1 MLMKKYVIDTVN
13 PKDFT
18 AGSKARNDIESIL
31 TKNGYDKFTIVVG
44 EKKKKILSET
54 YRIKKQLR
62 TILDSIEENS
72 LIVMQ
77 YPWGTMSYGMAK
89 IVSEKMQSRGIRTAV
104 IIHDLNSV
112 RTGSKLTKQYYNYYV
127 KEIKYLSQF
136 DYIVCHN
143 KSMGRYLINNGID
156 SKKIVSLGIFDYLT
170 ETAAQKVLIT
180 PKETRKINI
189 AGNLSKDKTEYIY
202 KLPEL
207 GIENYSVQLYGPF
220 YSGEKSTKIIYNGK
234 FPADELPK
242 YLTAGF
248 GLVWDGTDVTTCAGH
263 FGQYLKINNPHKL
276 SLYMAC
282 GIPVIVWKQAAIA
295 DFVTNNNVGFCVE
308 SLAEIDNIMKNLTV
322 EKYTELQGNVAL
334 IQQRVRNGQYILEAM
349 NKITQEVGESM

>member
-1 MLMKKYVIDTVN
+1 MFMKKYVLDTFN
-13 PKDFT
+13 QKDFT
-18 AGSKARNDIESIL
+18 AGSKARNDIEATLI
-31 TKNGYDKFTIVVG
+31 KNGYNKLTIVVG
-44 EKKKKILSET
+44 ENKKKILSET

-62 TILDSIEENS
+62 TILDSIEKNS
-72 LIVMQ
+72 FVVLQ

-89 IVSEKMQSRGIRTAV
+89 IVNNKMQSRGIRTAV

-112 RTGSKLTKQYYNYYV
+112 RTGSKATKLYYNYYV
-127 KEIKYLSQF
+127 KEIKYLSRF
-136 DYIVCHN
+136 DFIVCHN
-143 KSMGRYLINNGID
+143 KSMRQYLISNGID
-156 SKKIVSLGIFDYLT
+156 GKKIITLELFDYLT
-170 ETAAQKVLIT
+170 ETASKSALIT
-180 PKETRKINI
+180 PKEIRKLNI

-207 GIENYSVQLYGPF
+207 EFENYSVQLYGPF

-234 FPADELPK
+234 FPAEELPK

-282 GIPVIVWKQAAIA
+282 GIPVIVWKKAAIA
-295 DFVTNNNVGFCVE
+295 DFVTDNNVGFCVE
-308 SLAEIDNIMKNLTV
+308 SLAEIDNIMENLTV
-322 EKYTELQGNVAL
+322 EKYIELQSSVAL
-334 IQQRVRNGQYILEAM
+334 IQQWVRNGQYILEAM
-349 NKITQEVGESM
+349 NKITQKLGERM

>member
-31 TKNGYDKFTIVVG
+31 TENGYDKLTIVVG
-44 EKKKKILSET
+44 ENKKKILRET
-54 YRIKKQLR
+54 YKIKKQLKS
-62 TILDSIEENS
+62 ILDCVEKNS
-72 LIVMQ
+72 LVVFQ
-77 YPWGTMSYGMAK
+77 YPWGTLSYGMAK
-89 IVSEKMQSRGIRTAV
+89 IICEKRQSRGIQTVA
-104 IIHDLNSV
+104 IIHDLNSI
-112 RTGSKLTKQYYNYYV
+112 RTGSKATKLYYNYYV

-136 DYIVCHN
+136 DFVVCHN
-143 KSMGRYLINNGID
+143 KSMRRYLINNGID
-156 SKKIVSLGIFDYLT
+156 SKKIISLEIFDYLT
-170 ETAAQKVLIT
+170 ETAVQRDLIT

-220 YSGEKSTKIIYNGK
+220 YSGEKSTKIVYNGK

-242 YLTAGF
+242 YLTTGF

-282 GIPVIVWKQAAIA
+282 GIPVIVWKRAAIA
-295 DFVTNNNVGFCVE
+295 DFVTNNNIGFCVE
-308 SLAEIDNIMKNLTV
+308 SLAEIDNIMENLTV
-322 EKYTELQGNVAL
+322 EEYTELQSNVAL